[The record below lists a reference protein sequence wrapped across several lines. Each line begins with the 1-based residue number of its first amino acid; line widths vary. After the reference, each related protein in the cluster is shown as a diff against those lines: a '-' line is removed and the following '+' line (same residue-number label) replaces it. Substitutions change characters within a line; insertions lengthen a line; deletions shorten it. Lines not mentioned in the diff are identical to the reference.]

1 MGSILFF
8 TSTLL
13 PYNFLEFSVESD
25 AELRLKAMNN
35 ATALVDEIPSSPDT
49 DEILLPFRKP
59 DSSESDSL
67 RRDFT

>member
-1 MGSILFF
+1 MFF

-35 ATALVDEIPSSPDT
+35 ATALVDEFPSSPDT
-49 DEILLPFRKP
+49 DTTSISETGLL
-59 DSSESDSL
+59 
-67 RRDFT
+67 